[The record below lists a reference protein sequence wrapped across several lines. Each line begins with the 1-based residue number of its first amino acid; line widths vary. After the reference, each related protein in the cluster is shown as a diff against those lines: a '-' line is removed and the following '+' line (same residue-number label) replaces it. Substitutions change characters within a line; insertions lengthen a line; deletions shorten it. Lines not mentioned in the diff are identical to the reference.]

1 MLLDASAT
9 RSTLSAGTLIGD
21 SVNNRAG
28 ENVGSLKDIMLDL
41 ESGHIAYAVVSCG
54 GFLGMGE
61 KLFAVPW
68 NALELDSVNHALIF
82 DVDRERLMQAPGFD
96 KDNWP
101 DMSDRTWGL
110 SVHEF
115 YGTRPYWE

>member
-1 MLLDASAT
+1 MLLDSAAT
-9 RSTLSAGTLIGD
+9 RSTLSASTLIGD

-41 ESGHIAYAVVSCG
+41 EAGRIAYAVVSCG
-54 GFLGMGE
+54 GFLGIGE

-68 NALELDSVNHALIF
+68 NALELDSTNHAIIF
-82 DVDRERLMQAPGFD
+82 DIDRERLMQAPGFD

-101 DMSDRTWGL
+101 DMGDRTWGT

>member
-1 MLLDASAT
+1 MLLDAAAT

-21 SVNNRAG
+21 RVNNRAG
-28 ENVGSLKDIMLDL
+28 ENVGTLKDIMLDL
-41 ESGHIAYAVVSCG
+41 ESGHIAYAVISCG
-54 GFLGMGE
+54 GFLGMGD

-68 NALELDSVNHALIF
+68 NALELDSTNHAIIF
-82 DVDRERLMQAPGFD
+82 DVDRDRLMQAPGFD

-101 DMSDRTWGL
+101 DMSDRTWGVG
-110 SVHEF
+110 VHEF